1 MGRNEVSQSLLVQV
15 RVLKNREM
23 LLNMHALTGTFINS
37 PADAVYYQSQA
48 PNVLRCSFLGKI
60 RAPFHDQLCYLHGL

>member
-23 LLNMHALTGTFINS
+23 LLNMHALTGTFIKFS
-37 PADAVYYQSQA
+37 CRRG
-48 PNVLRCSFLGKI
+48 VLPIAGAKCFALQFPR
-60 RAPFHDQLCYLHGL
+60 